1 MCAGRVASRIVPGV
15 TITPIADK
23 IHIPD
28 EELSGLAGT
37 FGIGTV
43 HERRHLPDGL
53 MNVNWRLDAAA
64 GTFAL
69 KRVTDVPLERL
80 RRNLGVL
87 GFLGDHGLPVCAP
100 ILASDGS
107 AVAETPGGGYCLFP
121 WAAGEHIPGAS
132 LTLGQAA
139 ALGGHI
145 ARLHVTLSWAADGRT
160 LPRTPESL
168 AVDVTSVQRAV
179 DKAERLAAAVAA
191 QGGAS
196 TFDKEAATALKARRA
211 MIAAHA
217 DHLPADEVPVG
228 PYGWTHG
235 DLQYRNL
242 LWSGSELSA
251 VLDWDRVAVRP
262 YAEEVVR
269 TAQVQFGGAGGFDL
283 ERVAA
288 FVAGY
293 RSVAPLSTAAL
304 EDAVHRLWWKRL
316 TDFWQLEFRYN
327 KGDHSFDEL
336 FTQDEALL
344 RWWTDRLDEVEAAFT
359 SA

>member
-1 MCAGRVASRIVPGV
+1 M
-15 TITPIADK
+15 TLTPITNK

-28 EELSGLAGT
+28 EELSGLADT

-53 MNVNWRLDAAA
+53 MNVNWRLDTATGA
-64 GTFAL
+64 FAL
-69 KRVTDVPLERL
+69 KRVTDIPLERL
-80 RRNLGVL
+80 RRNLGAP
-87 GFLGDHGLPVCAP
+87 GFLSEHGLPVCAP

-107 AVAETPGGGYCLFP
+107 AVAETPSGGYCLFP

-145 ARLHVTLSWAADGRT
+145 ARLHVTLSRAADGRT
-160 LPRTPESL
+160 LPRTPESI
-168 AVDVTSVQRAV
+168 AVDVTSVERAV
-179 DKAERLAAAVAA
+179 EKAERLAVAVAA
-191 QGGAS
+191 QDSAS
-196 TFDKEAATALKARRA
+196 TFDKEAAIALKARRA
-211 MIAAHA
+211 MIAAHT
-217 DHLPADEVPVG
+217 DRLPDGEVPVG

-262 YAEEVVR
+262 YAEEVAR
-269 TAQVQFGGAGGFDL
+269 TAQVQFGGAEGFDL

-288 FVAGY
+288 FVGGY
-293 RSVAPLSTAAL
+293 RSMAPLSAAAL

-327 KGDHSFDEL
+327 KGDHSFDRL
-336 FTQDEALL
+336 FTQDDALL
-344 RWWTDRLDEVEAAFT
+344 HWWTDRLDEVKAAFT

>member
-1 MCAGRVASRIVPGV
+1 M
-15 TITPIADK
+15 TLTPITNK

-28 EELSGLAGT
+28 EELSGLTDT

-53 MNVNWRLDAAA
+53 MNVNWRLDTATGA
-64 GTFAL
+64 FAL

-87 GFLGDHGLPVCAP
+87 GFLSEHDLPVCAP

-107 AVAETPGGGYCLFP
+107 AVAETPSGGYCMFP

-160 LPRTPESL
+160 LPRTPASL
-168 AVDVTSVQRAV
+168 AVDVTSVERAV
-179 DKAERLAAAVAA
+179 EKAERLAVAVAA
-191 QGGAS
+191 QDSAS
-196 TFDKEAATALKARRA
+196 TFDKEAAIALKARRA
-211 MIAAHA
+211 MIAAHT
-217 DHLPADEVPVG
+217 DRLPDGEVPVG

-262 YAEEVVR
+262 YAEEVAR
-269 TAQVQFGGAGGFDL
+269 TAQVQFGGAEGFDL

-288 FVAGY
+288 FVGGY
-293 RSVAPLSTAAL
+293 RSMAPLSAAAL

-344 RWWTDRLDEVEAAFT
+344 HWWTDRLDEVKAAFT
-359 SA
+359 ST

>member
-1 MCAGRVASRIVPGV
+1 M

-107 AVAETPGGGYCLFP
+107 PVAETPSGGYCLFP

-160 LPRTPESL
+160 LPRTPEFL
-168 AVDVTSVQRAV
+168 AVDVTSVERAV
-179 DKAERLAAAVAA
+179 EKAERLAVTVAA
-191 QGGAS
+191 QDSAS
-196 TFDKEAATALKARRA
+196 TFDKEAASALKARRA

-217 DHLPADEVPVG
+217 DRLPAEEVSVN

-269 TAQVQFGGAGGFDL
+269 TAQVQFGGADGFDL

-288 FVAGY
+288 FVGGY
-293 RSVAPLSTAAL
+293 LSVAPLSTAAL

-344 RWWTDRLDEVEAAFT
+344 HWWTDRLDEVEAAFT